1 MDLSQ
6 YAELFLA
13 ESREHLSACNQ
24 LLLEWERRP
33 AATEPV
39 AGLFR
44 AVHTVKG
51 MAATMGY
58 GRIADL
64 AHRMENLLDQL
75 RRGGKA
81 PSEEIIQLLFRA
93 TDTLEKAVELAVA
106 GREREADLSV
116 LEAIDQTAVQFR
128 PASQPSALAR
138 HLAPEPEPP
147 PPATVTA
154 EMPLG
159 AATQPEEGGR
169 RRRVQVAIRPEAPL
183 KGGRAMLVIKKAE
196 KIGALYRLQPPL
208 AAFESD
214 DFDGRFEF
222 ELETTTE
229 PARIEATL
237 RAVGDVERVTVGG
250 GTVAADDRVTPA
262 ESVAATA
269 GPQGGRTRHIRVDLR
284 RLDTLM
290 DLIGELVTERGR
302 LNELAARW
310 IGKDPEIDDVAIHIS
325 RLSADLQNEIIQ
337 ARMTPVWQVFDRFP
351 RLVRDVARQLG
362 KQVTFRVEGKEIEL
376 DREIL
381 DELGDPLVH
390 LLRNAVDH
398 GIEPPAERKQ
408 HKKSPEGEI
417 VLAAIRERSSVAI
430 SISDD
435 GRGID
440 RAQILEKAKRE
451 GVVGAHVEALSDDQ
465 LLRVLARPGF
475 STAEAVTNVSGRGV
489 GIDVAM
495 TRIRALG
502 GSIEIRTEVGKGTSF
517 ILRLPVTLAIV
528 RALIAAVGQERYALP
543 LTYVAET
550 VEFGTTPLTTME
562 GKDAIVLRDRVVP
575 LVDLRKL
582 LGTNG
587 GAPAPPPRRPVI
599 VLEMG
604 ERRAGLVVDGMLSQQ
619 EIVVKGF
626 DAPEGTLPIFS
637 GATIMGDGVPAL
649 ILDAAGLV

>member
-33 AATEPV
+33 GGTEPV

-64 AHRMENLLDQL
+64 SHRLENLLDQV
-75 RRGGKA
+75 RRGGKT
-81 PSEEIIQLLFRA
+81 PTQEIIQLLFRA
-93 TDTLEKAVELAVA
+93 IDALEKAVELAVT

-116 LEAIDQTAVQFR
+116 IEAIDQAAVQSR
-128 PASQPSALAR
+128 PAAQPSALAR
-138 HLAPEPEPP
+138 HLPPEPAEAPT
-147 PPATVTA
+147 PA
-154 EMPLG
+154 
-159 AATQPEEGGR
+159 AAPVSSGR
-169 RRRVQVAIRPEAPL
+169 TRLVQVMLRPEAPL
-183 KGGRAMLVIKKAE
+183 KGARAMLVVKKAE
-196 KIGALYRLQPPL
+196 RIGAIQRIQPPM

-222 ELETTTE
+222 ELETTAD
-229 PARIEATL
+229 PADLEKAI
-237 RAVGDVERVTVGG
+237 RAVGDVERVVVGAN
-250 GTVAADDRVTPA
+250 TADESLVTTA
-262 ESVAATA
+262 EIPVTGPA
-269 GPQGGRTRHIRVDLR
+269 GPVIGAGAARSRHIRVDLR

-310 IGKDPEIDDVAIHIS
+310 VGKDPDIDEVAIQIS

-351 RLVRDVARQLG
+351 RLVRDVARELD
-362 KQVTFRVEGKEIEL
+362 KQVAFRVEGKEIEL

-398 GIEPPAERKQ
+398 GIEPPAERKKR
-408 HKKSPEGEI
+408 KKDPEGEI
-417 VLAAIRERSSVAI
+417 VLAAVRERSSVAI

-451 GVVGAHVEALSDDQ
+451 GVVGPHVEALSDDQ

-626 DAPEGTLPIFS
+626 DAPAGTLPVFS

>member
-24 LLLEWERRP
+24 LLLEWERNP
-33 AATEPV
+33 ASTEPV
-39 AGLFR
+39 GGLFR

-58 GRIADL
+58 GRVADL
-64 AHRMENLLDQL
+64 AHRMENLLDNL
-75 RRGGKA
+75 RRGARA
-81 PSEEIIQLLFRA
+81 PAEDLIQLLFRA
-93 TDTLEKAVELAVA
+93 TDALEKAVGLAVA
-106 GREREADLSV
+106 GREREADL
-116 LEAIDQTAVQFR
+116 AILADIDRAVQQTK
-128 PASQPSALAR
+128 PAAQPSALAR
-138 HLAPEPEPP
+138 VLGESTESSDADSSPSL
-147 PPATVTA
+147 PAASRGSTRLIGVT
-154 EMPLG
+154 
-159 AATQPEEGGR
+159 
-169 RRRVQVAIRPEAPL
+169 IRAEAPL
-183 KGGRAMLVIKKAE
+183 KGGRAMLVIRKVRTLGTVHR
-196 KIGALYRLQPPL
+196 IQPPP

-214 DFDGRFEF
+214 DFDGRFAF
-222 ELETTTE
+222 ELETAAA
-229 PARIEATL
+229 PADIEAAV
-237 RAVGDVERVTVGG
+237 RSVGDVERVTFGG
-250 GTVAADDRVTPA
+250 GIDEGQVSPA
-262 ESVAATA
+262 ESVA
-269 GPQGGRTRHIRVDLR
+269 GGGRSRHIRVDLR

-310 IGKDPEIDDVAIHIS
+310 VGRDPEIDEVAIHIS

-362 KQVTFRVEGKEIEL
+362 KQISFRVEGKEIEL

-381 DELGDPLVH
+381 DALGDPLMH

-398 GIEPPAERKQ
+398 GIEPPAERKR
-408 HKKSPEGEI
+408 HKKNPEGEI
-417 VLAAIRERSSVAI
+417 VLAAVRERSSVAI

-440 RAQILEKAKRE
+440 RGEILAKAKKE
-451 GVVGAHVEALSDDQ
+451 GIVGPHVESLSDDQ

-475 STAEAVTNVSGRGV
+475 STAESVTSVSGRGV

-502 GSIEIRTEVGKGTSF
+502 GSIEIRTERGKGTAF
-517 ILRLPVTLAIV
+517 VLRLPVTLAIV
-528 RALIAAVGQERYALP
+528 RALIAAVGHERYALP

-550 VEFGTTPLTTME
+550 VEFGTTPLTTMD
-562 GKDAIVLRDRVVP
+562 GRDAIVLRDRVVP

-604 ERRAGLVVDGMLSQQ
+604 ERRAGIVVDGMLSQQ

-626 DAPEGTLPIFS
+626 DAPQGTLPVFS

>member
-24 LLLEWERRP
+24 LLLEWERNP
-33 AATEPV
+33 SATEPV
-39 AGLFR
+39 GGLFR
-44 AVHTVKG
+44 SIHTVKG

-58 GRIADL
+58 GRVADL

-81 PSEEIIQLLFRA
+81 PTAEIIQVLFRA
-93 TDTLEKAVELAVA
+93 TDALEKAVELAVA
-106 GREREADLSV
+106 GRERDADLSV
-116 LEAIDQTAVQFR
+116 LDVVDQAARESRQA
-128 PASQPSALAR
+128 PLPSALAR
-138 HLAPEPEPP
+138 HFAEPEQ
-147 PPATVTA
+147 PAETPSVGVTH
-154 EMPLG
+154 L
-159 AATQPEEGGR
+159 
-169 RRRVQVAIRPEAPL
+169 VQVTIRPEAPL
-183 KGGRAMLVIKKAE
+183 KGGRAMLAIRKVQGLGKLLRI
-196 KIGALYRLQPPL
+196 QPPP

-214 DFDGRFEF
+214 DFDGRFAF
-222 ELETTTE
+222 ELDTE
-229 PARIEATL
+229 AAPAAIEAAV
-237 RAVGDVERVTVGG
+237 RSVGDVERVVVGG
-250 GTVAADDRVTPA
+250 GDAAVAPA
-262 ESVAATA
+262 ESAGSATPGRGA
-269 GPQGGRTRHIRVDLR
+269 GRHIRVDLR
-284 RLDTLM
+284 RLDSLM

-310 IGKDPEIDDVAIHIS
+310 AARDPEIDEVAIQIS

-362 KQVTFRVEGKEIEL
+362 KQVAFRVEGKEIEL

-398 GIEPPAERKQ
+398 GIEAAAERKRLG
-408 HKKSPEGEI
+408 KNPEGEI
-417 VLAAIRERSSVAI
+417 VLAAVRERSSVAI
-430 SISDD
+430 SITDD

-440 RAQILEKAKRE
+440 RAQILEKAKRD
-451 GVVGAHVEALSDDQ
+451 GIVAAQVEALSDDQ

-475 STAEAVTNVSGRGV
+475 STADQVTSVSGRGV

-502 GSIEIRTEVGKGTSF
+502 GSIEIRTEPGRGTAF

-528 RALIAAVGQERYALP
+528 RALIAAVGSERYALP

-550 VEFGTTPLTTME
+550 VEYGTAPLTTME
-562 GKDAIVLRDRVVP
+562 GRDAIVLRDRVVP
-575 LVDLRKL
+575 LVDLRTL
-582 LGTNG
+582 LGANG
-587 GAPAPPPRRPVI
+587 AAPAPAPAPPPRRPVI

-604 ERRAGLVVDGMLSQQ
+604 ERRAGIVVDGMLSQQ

-626 DAPEGTLPIFS
+626 DAPQGTLPVFS